1 MKRFFRKRIHPF
13 DYEQTRTC
21 LSCGHTFSGK
31 FCSRCGEKVVEP
43 YDRSVRSFVDNF
55 VNALTFIDGK
65 FFRSFKT
72 MLLRPGQMARDIA
85 VGKRQPYMKPMAFFF
100 VGNFIYFLFPLFQTF
115 NTSLGVQMLRP
126 GIREEVVTFVE
137 ANALSVDEFAKTYN
151 ASSTNWAKI
160 ILVLLAPLMFPF
172 LVIVNY
178 SKKTFLADHFA
189 FAMEYAAFMVFVPT
203 ILVSFFLATI
213 VFLVRILFGMDV
225 NSFFEDQNTLPFLLL
240 IILYFLALG
249 VRHFYGFPWWRVAV
263 SAGVLLGCQAL
274 IISAYRFILFKIT
287 FWSVT

>member
-1 MKRFFRKRIHPF
+1 MRHFFRKRIHLF

-21 LSCGHTFSGK
+21 LSCGNAFSGK

-43 YDRSVRSFVDNF
+43 YDRSIRSFVDNF
-55 VNALTFIDGK
+55 INALTFIDGK

-115 NTSLGVQMLRP
+115 NTRLEVINRAGV
-126 GIREEVVTFVE
+126 REEVAAFVE
-137 ANALSVDEFAKTYN
+137 ASNMPMDEFVKTYN
-151 ASSTNWAKI
+151 ASSTNWAKV

-178 SKKTFLADHFA
+178 SKKTFLADHFV
-189 FAMEYAAFMVFVPT
+189 FAMEYAAFIVFVPT
-203 ILVSFFLATI
+203 ILVSFFLTALI
-213 VFLVRILFGMDV
+213 FLFRIFFDMDINTLFH
-225 NSFFEDQNTLPFLLL
+225 DQNTLPFVSLLL
-240 IILYFLALG
+240 LYFLVMG
-249 VRHFYGFPWWRVAV
+249 VRHFYHFPWWRVAL
-263 SAGVLLGCQAL
+263 SAVLLFGCQVV
-274 IISAYRFILFKIT
+274 IITAYRFILFKIT